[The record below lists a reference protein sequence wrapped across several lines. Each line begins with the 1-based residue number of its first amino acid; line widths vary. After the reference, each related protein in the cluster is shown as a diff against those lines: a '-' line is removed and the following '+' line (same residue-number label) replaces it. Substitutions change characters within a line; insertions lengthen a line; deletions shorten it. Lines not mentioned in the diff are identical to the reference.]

1 MNEQEFSL
9 SEYAEVIEEVLH
21 SGGEFRLYPKGT
33 SMLPL
38 IRQGTDSVS
47 LVRHEGRLK
56 RGDIAFYRRTDGSFV
71 LHRVM
76 RSGETLTMCGDNQLI
91 LEKDVP
97 HSAVIGKVARVFHGE
112 KCVSEGISY
121 RLYVFL
127 WRSFLIRRIFFK
139 LRKILDIQ

>member
-1 MNEQEFSL
+1 MNKKEFSL

-38 IRQGTDSVS
+38 IHQGRDSVS

-76 RSGETLTMCGDNQLI
+76 RSEETLTMCGDNQLE
-91 LEKDVP
+91 LEKNVP

-112 KCVSEGISY
+112 ECVSEGISY

-139 LRKILDIQ
+139 LRKILDKQ